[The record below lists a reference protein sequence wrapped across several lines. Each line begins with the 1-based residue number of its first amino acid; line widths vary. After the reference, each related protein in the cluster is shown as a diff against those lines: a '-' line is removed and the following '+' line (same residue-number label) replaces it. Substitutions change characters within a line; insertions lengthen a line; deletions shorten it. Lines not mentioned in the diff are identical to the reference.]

1 MNKIHEKFLCEIWKR
16 QNFIKEIFTS
26 DGQKIIIIDTGQEN
40 KELGGPDFKN
50 ARIKIGN
57 ITFCGDV
64 EIDSTHSDWKNH
76 GHNINKKYN
85 KVILHA
91 VLDKNSHNS
100 FVYTQEGRKV
110 QSVSLEDF
118 LQDDIKK
125 NIRKAI
131 QSEKNHRINK
141 MPCFE
146 INSLINEQEK
156 LDFLHELGTLRFKRK
171 CEKMLERLKELIY
184 LKELKLKEPV
194 IKYELDEKFYS
205 RNFLP
210 KEFRDKEIWMQ
221 LIYESVFEALGYSK
235 NKEIMQKVS
244 KAVDIGFFNK
254 YSHKE
259 DFNIYVESIL
269 FNIAGLMPEVDKI
282 ADEETSAY
290 IKKITQ
296 YWTEIKGEYDG
307 RCFSLA
313 QWHFFKLR
321 PQNFPTIRLSG
332 GARIINRLL
341 KGNLIGKIITSVE
354 NINAIPRLCN
364 ELRNLVVVRGD
375 GFWKR
380 HFIFDQPAKTEIN
393 YFIGISRADEIIVNV
408 ILPALAIYFEIFDRK
423 ELTKKVYK
431 LYQNFFQKTE
441 NKLVEEV
448 SSTLQL
454 ADAGNR
460 SILYQG
466 MIELFRNYC
475 SREKCLECII
485 GKKVF
490 N

>member
-1 MNKIHEKFLCEIWKR
+1 
-16 QNFIKEIFTS
+16 
-26 DGQKIIIIDTGQEN
+26 
-40 KELGGPDFKN
+40 
-50 ARIKIGN
+50 
-57 ITFCGDV
+57 
-64 EIDSTHSDWKNH
+64 
-76 GHNINKKYN
+76 
-85 KVILHA
+85 
-91 VLDKNSHNS
+91 
-100 FVYTQEGRKV
+100 
-110 QSVSLEDF
+110 
-118 LQDDIKK
+118 
-125 NIRKAI
+125 
-131 QSEKNHRINK
+131 
-141 MPCFE
+141 
-146 INSLINEQEK
+146 
-156 LDFLHELGTLRFKRK
+156 
-171 CEKMLERLKELIY
+171 
-184 LKELKLKEPV
+184 
-194 IKYELDEKFYS
+194 
-205 RNFLP
+205 
-210 KEFRDKEIWMQ
+210 
-221 LIYESVFEALGYSK
+221 
-235 NKEIMQKVS
+235 
-244 KAVDIGFFNK
+244 
-254 YSHKE
+254 
-259 DFNIYVESIL
+259 
-269 FNIAGLMPEVDKI
+269 MPEVDKI